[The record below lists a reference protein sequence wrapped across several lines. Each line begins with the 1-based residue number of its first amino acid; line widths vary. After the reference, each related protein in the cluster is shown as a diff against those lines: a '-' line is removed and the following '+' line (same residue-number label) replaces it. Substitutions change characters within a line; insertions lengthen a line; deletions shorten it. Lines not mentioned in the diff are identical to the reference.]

1 MALDL
6 SPLSLQYLLL
16 SMRILQVSPYFPPHL
31 GGVEYH
37 VKELADG
44 LSRRGHQVTVASSCG
59 SWNNDF
65 ILILSIDLFY
75 VPVPVKR
82 PSIEADIYHSH
93 VPSPLFAFMLRD
105 SSPHV
110 ITYHNDVVIPG
121 NLNGYNLPRSIG
133 AAVEGINRGII
144 RPILDRAKIIISTTR
159 SYAETSPVLKDYIH
173 KTRIVPNAVDISLY
187 PRVQKKR
194 GYVLYAGRL
203 LHYKG
208 IESLIHAMKEVQKRA
223 DLELVLVGDG
233 YDRHR
238 LERLATKLAVRA
250 RFTGRLDR
258 ASFIEALSHAELLV
272 LPTQNR
278 LEAFGIVLIEAMACE
293 TPVLA
298 FNTPGVAEIAEE
310 GGMVYS
316 SPEEL
321 SDMIL
326 ELHRSPDLR
335 RSLGRK
341 GRVAVEEKYS
351 WTQALDLVESV
362 YREVAYESSG
372 Q

>member
-1 MALDL
+1 
-6 SPLSLQYLLL
+6 
-16 SMRILQVSPYFPPHL
+16 MRII
-31 GGVEYH
+31 
-37 VKELADG
+37 
-44 LSRRGHQVTVASSCG
+44 RRV
-59 SWNNDF
+59 
-65 ILILSIDLFY
+65 
-75 VPVPVKR
+75 
-82 PSIEADIYHSH
+82 
-93 VPSPLFAFMLRD
+93 
-105 SSPHV
+105 
-110 ITYHNDVVIPG
+110 
-121 NLNGYNLPRSIG
+121 
-133 AAVEGINRGII
+133 
-144 RPILDRAKIIISTTR
+144 LDRAKMVISTTK

-173 KTRIVPNAVDISLY
+173 KTKVVPNAVDVSLY
-187 PRVQKKR
+187 PRGREKKS
-194 GYVLYAGRL
+194 YVLYAGRL

-208 IESLIHAMKEVQKRA
+208 IESLIQAMREVQKRT
-223 DLELVLVGDG
+223 DLDLVLVGDG
-233 YDRHR
+233 YDRSR
-238 LERLATKLAVRA
+238 LEALSRKLAVRT

-258 ASFIEALSHAELLV
+258 ARFIDALAQAEVLV

-278 LEAFGIVLIEAMACE
+278 LEAFGIVLLEAMACE

-298 FNTPGVAEIAEE
+298 FNTPGVAEVAEE